1 MGIVFLFIFTNFAN
15 FLNVTVHKLF
25 AVVVK
30 YWLKQMTSNSNTRI
44 PSETPIDTWEV
55 KKYDFRRSFHF
66 HRLREAISDFLLVDD
81 AIPRIT

>member
-30 YWLKQMTSNSNTRI
+30 Y
-44 PSETPIDTWEV
+44 
-55 KKYDFRRSFHF
+55 
-66 HRLREAISDFLLVDD
+66 
-81 AIPRIT
+81 